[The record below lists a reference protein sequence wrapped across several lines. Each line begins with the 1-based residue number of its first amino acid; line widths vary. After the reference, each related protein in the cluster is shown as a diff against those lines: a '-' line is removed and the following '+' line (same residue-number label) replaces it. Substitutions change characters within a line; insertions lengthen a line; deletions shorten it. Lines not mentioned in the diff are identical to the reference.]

1 MPASLLLALLLAP
14 PIPLKAV
21 AAKNVDAFRKAVLT
35 KDIPWFER
43 TYAKDFVQ
51 KADDQKMTRAVA
63 LAQLKHGLLRMNV
76 RTLKGRLI
84 ALKPKGKG
92 YVATIAFT
100 GTLRADISGSPA
112 TLTAKWK
119 DDQTWTPVKGRWLLR
134 SLATREF
141 TREIVP
147 D

>member
-1 MPASLLLALLLAP
+1 MPPLLLAILLAP
-14 PIPLKAV
+14 PTPLKAV
-21 AAKNVDAFRKAVLT
+21 AEKNVEAFRKAVLT
-35 KDIPWFER
+35 KDMPWFER

-51 KADDQKMTRAVA
+51 KADGQPTTRAVA
-63 LAQLKHGLLRMNV
+63 LAQLKRGLLKMNV
-76 RTLKGRLI
+76 RTLKGRLL

-92 YVATIAFT
+92 YVATILFT
-100 GTLRADISGSPA
+100 GTMRADISGAPA

-119 DDQTWTPVKGRWLLR
+119 DDQTWTPLGARWTLTAV
-134 SLATREF
+134 STRDF

>member
-1 MPASLLLALLLAP
+1 MPLILCAFLLAP
-14 PIPLKAV
+14 PVPLRTI
-21 AAKNVDAFRKAVLT
+21 AAKNVAAFQKAVLR
-35 KDIPWFER
+35 KDFAWFEK

-51 KADDQKMTRAVA
+51 KSDGQATSRAVA
-63 LAQLKHGLLRMNV
+63 LAQLKHGLLKMNV
-76 RTLKGRLI
+76 RTLTGKLL
-84 ALKPKGKG
+84 AVKPKGKG
-92 YVATIAFT
+92 YVATVAFT
-100 GTLRADISGSPA
+100 GTMIAGISGAPA

-119 DDQTWTPVKGRWLLR
+119 DDQTWTPVGKGWSLR